1 MPVKFGAIT
10 NHSAYTA
17 VSPCSSLSD
26 AKGAERDGCMHR
38 PWCNKIKMF
47 SRQISTHSRIY
58 PKILQYKWENTLESQ
73 LTQ

>member
-26 AKGAERDGCMHR
+26 AKGAEREGCMHR

-47 SRQISTHSRIY
+47 S
-58 PKILQYKWENTLESQ
+58 
-73 LTQ
+73 